1 MEVVMG
7 GVRPTTHFLSVVCVR
22 AATPTIL
29 CRRNHIP
36 AQLRNNHPMESVF
49 PIVVFGAVAVSVV
62 MSVVFLVSRG
72 SVYDQI
78 GQDGF
83 SRDGEDG
90 GGESFADW
98 TAPPP
103 DSPAGRAE
111 QEREVRQMLEA
122 RSERL
127 VRGGKPALDIDG
139 EVARLLQPQPGAKD
153 AGLKDE
159 VRQLVTARNERRVR
173 KGLEPLDV
181 EAEVERT
188 LQELDP

>member
-1 MEVVMG
+1 
-7 GVRPTTHFLSVVCVR
+7 
-22 AATPTIL
+22 
-29 CRRNHIP
+29 
-36 AQLRNNHPMESVF
+36 MESVF

-83 SRDGEDG
+83 SRDGG
-90 GGESFADW
+90 GGEPFADW
-98 TAPPP
+98 SAPPL

-139 EVARLLQPQPGAKD
+139 EVARLLKPQPETED
-153 AGLKDE
+153 AGLKNE
-159 VRQLVTARNERRVR
+159 VRQLVTARNERRLR

-188 LQELDP
+188 LQELNP